1 MQTGNSTPS
10 SRKAKAKEGDTPK
23 ADDTRTTPGKPS
35 KDFPLFLHR
44 NGQWAKKVRGR
55 LLYFGTDSTEARDRW
70 LAEREYWLAG
80 RRPPPVL
87 DPDALTLERLVNLF
101 CESKESKV
109 KTGHISKRSYDDYHT
124 ECKRLV
130 SILGR
135 GTSVE
140 HLTPD
145 DFRILREKLAKG
157 ISAKTLTGRM
167 TRAKSV
173 FLFAE
178 RRGYV
183 NGSMRAKMA
192 DEFDKPPKAVI
203 EREKGDEVQAFEA
216 SEIRLL
222 LANANHNLRAMIL
235 LAING
240 GLGNTDCAGLE
251 ISNLDFEEGWLRMRR
266 RKTGKPR
273 RVPLWKETIEA
284 LRVALEHRPEPSEPT
299 QCVFI
304 TKMRNPYSCTARA
317 NPISAEFRKL
327 RESEGIEGNRNFYAL
342 RHTFQSV
349 ADSSKEFI
357 AVKFIMGHLDNSIS
371 GQYREFI
378 SDERL
383 RAAVDYVRAWL
394 WPPEPKKKTAKK
406 TTANKKSGG
415 ES

>member
-1 MQTGNSTPS
+1 MQAGNSTHS
-10 SRKAKAKEGDTPK
+10 GRKAKAKAGDTRK
-23 ADDTRTTPGKPS
+23 NDDTRTTPGKPS

-55 LLYFGTDSTEARDRW
+55 LLYFGTEPFEARDRW

-109 KTGHISKRSYDDYHT
+109 KTGHISKRSYDDYNT

-145 DFRILREKLAKG
+145 DFRTLREKLAKG
-157 ISAKTLTGRM
+157 VSAKTLEGRM
-167 TRAKSV
+167 TRAKSI

-178 RRGYV
+178 RRGYI

-203 EREKGDEVQAFEA
+203 EREKGDEVKAFEA

-222 LANANHNLRAMIL
+222 LASANVNMKAMIL

-240 GLGNTDCAGLE
+240 GLGNTDCATLE
-251 ISNLDFEEGWLRMRR
+251 LGNLDLECGWLRMRR
-266 RKTGKPR
+266 QKTGKPR
-273 RVPLWKETIEA
+273 RVPLWSETVQA
-284 LRVALEHRPEPSEPT
+284 LRDVLEYRPEPSEPT
-299 QCVFI
+299 QAVFI
-304 TKMRNPYSCTARA
+304 TKMRNPYSCTTRA

-327 RESEGIEGNRNFYAL
+327 RESVGIEGNRNFYAL

-349 ADSSKEFI
+349 ADSSREFI
-357 AVKFIMGHLDNSIS
+357 AVKAIMGHADHSIS
-371 GQYREFI
+371 GQYREFV

-383 RAAVDYVRAWL
+383 SAAVDYVRAWL
-394 WPPEPKKKTAKK
+394 WPSEPKKTAKK
-406 TTANKKSGG
+406 TPAKGKKGG
-415 ES
+415 AA